1 MVNVSL
7 FPGEPKGTEL
17 GEEIAER
24 GTSAR
29 GRVSPHQEGPEAG
42 PGQGEPGSARLRLL
56 GPGCVTLGK
65 SLSPQGLRF
74 PDSAKQCCAE

>member
-29 GRVSPHQEGPEAG
+29 AQVSPHQEGPEAG
-42 PGQGEPGSARLRLL
+42 PGQGEPGSACLRLL
-56 GPGCVTLGK
+56 GQV
-65 SLSPQGLRF
+65 S
-74 PDSAKQCCAE
+74 